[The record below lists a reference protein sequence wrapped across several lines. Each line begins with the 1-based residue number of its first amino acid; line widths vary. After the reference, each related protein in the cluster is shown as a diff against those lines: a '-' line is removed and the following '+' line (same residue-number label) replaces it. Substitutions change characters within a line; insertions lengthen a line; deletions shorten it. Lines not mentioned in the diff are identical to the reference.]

1 LRSTTICAKPVYIPA
16 RVFFGPLATIRR
28 RQPAITTSLSTMYTR
43 NARVQKRPEQRRST
57 ARSKFPR
64 PSGTGSQ
71 ENLSELR
78 DVATNVVD
86 ARAVPTAKGNSRG
99 PTRSYGQKALEKS
112 ASVPRNGFVWRRRLE
127 GASFCAN
134 GAALGLNHGREL
146 RRVVSALFRSSSLLV
161 PRIPMGVCVTPRA
174 MHRINVLSV
183 FLGRYVFNLR
193 VGMSDADEE
202 QTASFK

>member
-1 LRSTTICAKPVYIPA
+1 
-16 RVFFGPLATIRR
+16 
-28 RQPAITTSLSTMYTR
+28 MYTR

-71 ENLSELR
+71 ENLFELR
-78 DVATNVVD
+78 GVATTLLT
-86 ARAVPTAKGNSRG
+86 RAFPTAKGNSRG

-112 ASVPRNGFVWRRRLE
+112 ASVPRSGFVWRRRLE

-146 RRVVSALFRSSSLLV
+146 RGVVSALFRSSSLLV
-161 PRIPMGVCVTPRA
+161 PRISIGVCVTPSA
-174 MHRINVLSV
+174 IYQINVLSV
-183 FLGRYVFNLR
+183 FLEDRCSTSE
-193 VGMSDADEE
+193 VGTSDADEE
-202 QTASFK
+202 QTASSK